1 MRFGVFFKNVFV
13 EMLKKIMVMID
24 VEEFFFENYV
34 VLGGKWLIYL
44 FNR

>member
-1 MRFGVFFKNVFV
+1 
-13 EMLKKIMVMID
+13 MVD

-44 FNR
+44 FNRLMCYN